1 MAMNPTHDC
10 GRRIEA
16 LSDYLDSGT
25 SPDAEHIDHCPQ
37 CQAYLAGL
45 RGLSAAA
52 LLMMDDDVASAAA
65 DDTGWLDGIM
75 ANLRLETRAG
85 RSIPLSADGADGG
98 ELDELSETEG
108 AVIALIRTVGDS
120 LGGVLIGRCQLE
132 GDVSVAGAPIDVKIN
147 VSARY
152 GYPLPSLAQTLRDAV
167 FAELLVETEL
177 NVKAIHVAF
186 TDMRPP
192 MASSPSNDSGE
203 TRTGET
209 STAETRTA
217 ETRSAESETGEGPQ

>member
-1 MAMNPTHDC
+1 MNPTHDC

-25 SPDAEHIDHCPQ
+25 SPDADHIDHCPQ
-37 CQAYLAGL
+37 CQAQLAGL
-45 RGLSAAA
+45 RSLSNAA

-65 DDTGWLDGIM
+65 DDTGWLDGIL

-85 RSIPLSADGADGG
+85 RSIPLSSGGADSG

-108 AVIALIRTVGDS
+108 AVIALVRSVGDS
-120 LGGVLIGRCQLE
+120 LGGVLIGRCRLD
-132 GDVSVAGAPIDVKIN
+132 GDVSVAGAPMEVKIN

-152 GYPLPSLAQTLRDAV
+152 GYPLPPLAETLRDAV

-177 NVKAIHVAF
+177 NVTAVHVAF

-192 MASSPSNDSGE
+192 IASGSGSGSGE
-203 TRTGET
+203 TGTVET
-209 STAETRTA
+209 DS
-217 ETRSAESETGEGPQ
+217 GEGPQ

>member
-1 MAMNPTHDC
+1 MNPTHDC
-10 GRRIEA
+10 DRRIEA
-16 LSDYLDSGT
+16 LSDYLDSGM
-25 SPDAEHIDHCPQ
+25 SPDTEHIEHCPQ
-37 CQAYLAGL
+37 CQAHLAGL
-45 RGLSAAA
+45 RSLSAAA

-65 DDTGWLDGIM
+65 DDTGWLDGII

-85 RSIPLSADGADGG
+85 RTIPLSGGGADGG

-108 AVIALIRTVGDS
+108 AVIALIRAVGDS

-132 GDVSVAGAPIDVKIN
+132 GDVSVPGAPMDVKIN

-152 GYPLPSLAQTLRDAV
+152 GYPLPSLAQELRDAV

-177 NVKAIHVAF
+177 NVTAAHVTF

-192 MASSPSNDSGE
+192 VSNGSSE
-203 TRTGET
+203 TGTVET
-209 STAETRTA
+209 D
-217 ETRSAESETGEGPQ
+217 TGEGPQ

>member
-1 MAMNPTHDC
+1 MNPTHDC
-10 GRRIEA
+10 GRPIEA

-37 CQAYLAGL
+37 CQAQLAGL
-45 RGLSAAA
+45 RSLSAAA

-75 ANLRLETRAG
+75 ANLRLESRAG
-85 RSIPLSADGADGG
+85 RTIPLSGG

-108 AVIALIRTVGDS
+108 AVIALVRTVGDS

-132 GDVSVAGAPIDVKIN
+132 GDVSVAGEPVEVRIN

-152 GYPLPSLAQTLRDAV
+152 GHPLPSLAQTLRDAV

-177 NVKAIHVAF
+177 NVTAVHVAF

-192 MASSPSNDSGE
+192 LGNGSDE
-203 TRTGET
+203 TR
-209 STAETRTA
+209 
-217 ETRSAESETGEGPQ
+217 EGRL